1 MVCSSVFPLREVQSF
16 PPLLDLLA
24 WFHICFFN
32 DYLLERGRGWG
43 LPSTGSPLKYLQWL
57 RPKPG
62 ATNSIQILLWV
73 IGNQSLEP
81 SLLPLR
87 VHISRKLNQE
97 PEDDIESRL
106 SGVGCRHFNHWAR
119 CPPLRV
125 VFGFTF
131 LEGTSSAQLI
141 FVCLPCQV

>member
-1 MVCSSVFPLREVQSF
+1 MGTPIHWFTSEIPAVATAKARSYELSP
-16 PPLLDLLA
+16 DL
-24 WFHICFFN
+24 
-32 DYLLERGRGWG
+32 
-43 LPSTGSPLKYLQWL
+43 P
-57 RPKPG
+57 
-62 ATNSIQILLWV
+62 WV

-87 VHISRKLNQE
+87 VRISRKLNQE

-106 SGVGCRHFNHWAR
+106 SGVGCRHFNHWPR
-119 CPPLRV
+119 RPPLRV